1 MTTSLKNRKKIYGM
15 ELILEIFG
23 CDIKDLQSKERIQEY
38 LDKATKAV
46 KLEQYGKAR
55 IKRFMGG
62 NGWDKGYS
70 FFQFLTTSS
79 ITGHYIEPD
88 RVAFIN
94 IFSCSTFD
102 PDMVIELTKKFFKV
116 EKIKTKLIV
125 H

>member
-62 NGWDKGYS
+62 NGWDEGYS

-102 PDMVIELTKKFFKV
+102 PDIVIELTKKFFKV